1 MRAIPIPITVTAV
14 AAALLLTACDSGGS
28 GSGSGSGSG
37 DKKTG
42 STACRISEVGVQ
54 VGPANAA
61 PAAGDTGNVP
71 VTVTNR
77 GARCTLEGFPGVT
90 LSAGNVTATVPQ
102 DTSGKPQ
109 KLTLAK
115 DDTASF
121 TLTYVR
127 GKETDTKSL
136 AVTSLKLSLPG
147 ASDSQDFPWSYG
159 PVQGRKNVG
168 DPDASVTALQ
178 QAGD

>member
-1 MRAIPIPITVTAV
+1 MRAIPLTVTALT
-14 AAALLLTACDSGGS
+14 AALLLTACGSGG
-28 GSGSGSGSG
+28 GDAGSG
-37 DKKTG
+37 DKN
-42 STACRISEVGVQ
+42 TAGRTCRIGGVGVQ

-61 PAAGDTGNVP
+61 PAAGDTGDVP

-77 GARCTLEGFPGVT
+77 GDRCTLEGFPGVT
-90 LSAGNVTATVPQ
+90 LSAGKATATVPQ

-109 KLTLAK
+109 RLTLAK

-127 GKETDTKSL
+127 AKEGDTKSL

-159 PVQGRKNVG
+159 PVQGKKNAN
-168 DPDASVTALQ
+168 DPDASVTAFQ